1 MGNRRHDPLILLA
14 EILAAAEAENWPII
28 PIFERDASVGDI
40 VIILCFFGS
49 NALWAV
55 VVGLVVC

>member
-28 PIFERDASVGDI
+28 PIFERDASVRDI
-40 VIILCFFGS
+40 VIILRFFGS
-49 NALWAV
+49 V
-55 VVGLVVC
+55 